1 MRRERTIVLTIPID
15 ERAITDEDLL
25 DSLDYGMPELTEV
38 RRLAELKDLKNA
50 KKALVGYFEKRT
62 KPKYFFDY
70 RSLPLECIDTDSN
83 PYVFQAALGLKG
95 SLKEFCLKS
104 ADKLLRNIYTLP
116 GGEKEEFL
124 GDNYESMIH
133 FDFIHDQ
140 GKRHRSSLD
149 MFVRGQ
155 FFEYLAV
162 AYHETGD
169 RKYMEKFEEL
179 LWKFF
184 ETYPLVI
191 EDTSPGA
198 NRFMTAEDRDVMS
211 VGWLALVFI
220 SMFYTRAAYEI
231 SVDASFE
238 MLKRIWFLGM
248 QFRRFDNDGYRPYN
262 HHYFERGLVPF
273 MLSVLVPEIPA
284 FRDMEDRGAQVV
296 RRHIN
301 EDFNESGGYSEHS
314 IAYWSGAAI
323 GEMTSRGLLLA
334 RLNDRRLLDDSGMER
349 IQNTFSLLSLL
360 ASRNSNYHS
369 IGDNRG
375 PLIDPI
381 LKLGAD
387 SVGNVYCRRH
397 LEIRHGDAGNPGL
410 PLDHVDDMSG
420 FVVARNSYGK
430 DQNFMIMSAKKN
442 CGYAGHNHMD
452 MLSLCINMHG
462 ERIVDEPYSGQ
473 LYHCVKMGSKLRG
486 YMYNMESHNTVLC
499 YSRTVQP
506 DEMYAN
512 KWGVYRPDSPVL
524 CHEGTK
530 EYFYVKA
537 SHSAYTFCR
546 HVREVAFVRDSGF
559 LVRDTVER
567 GNRMDQLHR
576 QIWHLA
582 HGAQAERLGERTILV
597 KKGDAV
603 VLFVWDCGNIS
614 LEKDM
619 ILTAG
624 LFDSE
629 DAIAPTIS
637 AGFRTPDEKSVEN
650 APAVINTLILDA
662 TGMIADIDVA
672 GLEAAA
678 ASMME
683 TREDMYAAVKNAKRI
698 LAEEKA

>member
-1 MRRERTIVLTIPID
+1 MIIPID
-15 ERAITDEDLL
+15 ERAITDENLF
-25 DSLDYGMPELTEV
+25 DSLDYSIPGLSEIK
-38 RRLAELKDLKNA
+38 RLIDSKDTRNA
-50 KKALVGYFEKRT
+50 KKALVDYFGKRIS
-62 KPKYFFDY
+62 PKYFFDY
-70 RSLPLECIDTDSN
+70 RSLPLESIDTDSN
-83 PYVFQAALGLKG
+83 PYAFQAALGLKG
-95 SLKEFCLKS
+95 SLKEFCMRS
-104 ADKLLRNIYTLP
+104 ADKLLDNIYTLP

-124 GDNYESMIH
+124 GKNYESMIH

-169 RKYMEKFEEL
+169 RKYIDKFEEL

-198 NRFMTAEDRDVMS
+198 NRFMTTEDRDVMS
-211 VGWLALVFI
+211 TGWLALVFI

-231 SVDASFE
+231 STDAAFE
-238 MLKRIWFLGM
+238 ILKRIWFLGM

-284 FRDMEDRGAQVV
+284 FREMGDKGAEVV

-301 EDFNESGGYSEHS
+301 EDFNENGGYSEHS

-334 RLNDRRLLDDSGMER
+334 RLNGRQLLDDSGMKR
-349 IQNTFSLLSLL
+349 IQNTFGLLSLL
-360 ASRNSNYHS
+360 ASEDSNYHS

-387 SVGNVYCRRH
+387 SVGNDYCKKH
-397 LEIRHGDAGNPGL
+397 LDIRHGNIVDPGL
-410 PLDHVDDMSG
+410 PLDNVDDLSG
-420 FVVARNSYGK
+420 FAVARSSYRK
-430 DQNFMIMSAKKN
+430 DQNFMIMSVKKN

-462 ERIVDEPYSGQ
+462 ERIVDEPYAGQ
-473 LYHCVKMGSKLRG
+473 LYHCIKMGSRLRG

-499 YSRTVQP
+499 YSREVQP

-512 KWGVYRPDSPVL
+512 KWGVYRPDSPVI
-524 CHEGTK
+524 CHEST
-530 EYFYVKA
+530 ERHFYIKA
-537 SHSAYTFCR
+537 GHSAYTFCR
-546 HVREVAFVRDSGF
+546 HVREVAFVRNSGF
-559 LVRDTVER
+559 LIRDTVER
-567 GNRMDQLHR
+567 GNRMDQPHR

-582 HGAQAERLGERTILV
+582 HGAVARRLGERTVLV
-597 KKGDAV
+597 KKGRAE
-603 VLFVWDCGNIS
+603 VLFVWDCGEID
-614 LEKDM
+614 LRKDT
-619 ILTAG
+619 ILTTG

-629 DAIAPTIS
+629 DTIAPTIDV
-637 AGFRTPDEKSVEN
+637 GFRTPYEKNVEN
-650 APAVINTLILDA
+650 APAVVGTMILDA
-662 TGMIADIDVA
+662 TGMSEEADVEM
-672 GLEAAA
+672 L
-678 ASMME
+678 
-683 TREDMYAAVKNAKRI
+683 
-698 LAEEKA
+698 EKAVASAAGTKDGMYEAVEKASGLLQRKK